1 MNQINSQN
9 ETQSIDDNVNKLEWS
24 YSGKAMRS
32 QFLFNLFISI
42 IGIGGVSYL
51 QFANLMPDDTLVYL
65 WFGVA
70 ILVFLI
76 WIQYYITYFYRV
88 WTIKY
93 KLEENLLHCYKGLF
107 VQTRDTLELMYISDI
122 QLKRT
127 IIDVIFNGGV
137 GKITIFSTTD
147 KTDKKLVIIGV
158 DNPFRVVEIID
169 KTRAKLRE
177 QRAFISSGNF

>member
-1 MNQINSQN
+1 
-9 ETQSIDDNVNKLEWS
+9 
-24 YSGKAMRS
+24 
-32 QFLFNLFISI
+32 
-42 IGIGGVSYL
+42 
-51 QFANLMPDDTLVYL
+51 
-65 WFGVA
+65 
-70 ILVFLI
+70 
-76 WIQYYITYFYRV
+76 
-88 WTIKY
+88 
-93 KLEENLLHCYKGLF
+93 
-107 VQTRDTLELMYISDI
+107 MYISDI